1 MIQGHRLRQ
10 IRAQRGLSQG
20 ALAKLVAT
28 DAQYISK
35 LERGVRV
42 SVSTTTLERLVHALH
57 VSSDYLLGLSDQA
70 APAAVVTSQPQTQAK
85 ERQREAGKKHGRG
98 KIGSENFT
106 EPIQPSPPARDVAAH
121 VVTPAAP
128 PEPSRSPAMCP
139 HCYTPMVLLGDG
151 QGLVCPGCR
160 YKHDEDT

>member
-10 IRAQRGLSQG
+10 IRTQRGLSQG

-57 VSSDYLLGLSDQA
+57 VSADYLLGLPDQMQW
-70 APAAVVTSQPQTQAK
+70 T
-85 ERQREAGKKHGRG
+85 
-98 KIGSENFT
+98 
-106 EPIQPSPPARDVAAH
+106 PPARDSSSTRQAKSVAATSARPTGRTANG
-121 VVTPAAP
+121 TPPAPAPAPVAAAQ
-128 PEPSRSPAMCP
+128 PESSQAPALCP
-139 HCYTPMVLLGDG
+139 HCASNLQPVPDQPGLLA
-151 QGLVCPGCR
+151 CPGCR
-160 YKHDEDT
+160 YQREEDT

>member
-85 ERQREAGKKHGRG
+85 ERQREAGKKHGRR
-98 KIGSENFT
+98 ENRF
-106 EPIQPSPPARDVAAH
+106 
-121 VVTPAAP
+121 
-128 PEPSRSPAMCP
+128 
-139 HCYTPMVLLGDG
+139 
-151 QGLVCPGCR
+151 
-160 YKHDEDT
+160 

>member
-10 IRAQRGLSQG
+10 IRTQRGLSQG

-57 VSSDYLLGLSDQA
+57 VSADYLLGLPDQMQWTL
-70 APAAVVTSQPQTQAK
+70 TSQRQFLHTGEVCRCDVGTAHGTHG
-85 ERQREAGKKHGRG
+85 ERHASRASSG
-98 KIGSENFT
+98 T
-106 EPIQPSPPARDVAAH
+106 
-121 VVTPAAP
+121 
-128 PEPSRSPAMCP
+128 SRSRTAR
-139 HCYTPMVLLGDG
+139 VL
-151 QGLVCPGCR
+151 PGSSAVPPLR
-160 YKHDEDT
+160 